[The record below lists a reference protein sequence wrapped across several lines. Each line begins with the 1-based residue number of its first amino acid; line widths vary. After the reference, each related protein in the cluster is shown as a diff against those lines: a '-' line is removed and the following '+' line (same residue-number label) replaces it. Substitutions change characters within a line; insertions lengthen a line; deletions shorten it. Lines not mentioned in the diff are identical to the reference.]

1 MAMPR
6 KFTDAQLDQAE
17 EMRKKGIRW
26 IVIEK
31 CLGEGMLGA
40 CHYRRKKNGS
50 AKS

>member
-1 MAMPR
+1 MMPR
-6 KFTDAQLDQAE
+6 MFTNAQLDQAE

-40 CHYRRKKNGS
+40 CHYRRKKNRS
-50 AKS
+50 AKP